1 VTDSSH
7 YEALL
12 PSKQLLNKFLLP
24 CAVLVA
30 YFGYLRLQYGV
41 LTSGV
46 ASLLT

>member
-12 PSKQLLNKFLLP
+12 PSKQLLNKLLLL

-30 YFGYLRLQYGV
+30 YFGYLSMQYGV
-41 LTSGV
+41 LTGGV